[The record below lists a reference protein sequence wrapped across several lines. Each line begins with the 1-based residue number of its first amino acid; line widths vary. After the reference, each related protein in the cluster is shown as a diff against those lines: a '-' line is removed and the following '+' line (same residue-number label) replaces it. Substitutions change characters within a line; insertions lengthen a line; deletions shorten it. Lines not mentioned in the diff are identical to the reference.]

1 MSTTRIYTFD
11 KYTYWPVE
19 TSILEAIFSSNS
31 SHFRY
36 FVAENDEV
44 TSETERFVPRP
55 SAPHATKTP
64 VPDYV
69 DDDDAANEMRRKRRI
84 LKFSC
89 LAAFSLLMAGAALA
103 LSRRFP
109 ECSEDVGENE

>member
-1 MSTTRIYTFD
+1 M
-11 KYTYWPVE
+11 
-19 TSILEAIFSSNS
+19 
-31 SHFRY
+31 
-36 FVAENDEV
+36 AENDEV
-44 TSETERFVPRP
+44 TSETEGVVPRP

-69 DDDDAANEMRRKRRI
+69 DDDAANEMRRKRRI

-89 LAAFSLLMAGAALA
+89 LAASSLLMAGAALA

>member
-1 MSTTRIYTFD
+1 MSTTRNSPLASQ
-11 KYTYWPVE
+11 W
-19 TSILEAIFSSNS
+19 SILEAIFDTNS

-55 SAPHATKTP
+55 CAPHATKTP
-64 VPDYV
+64 VPDCV
-69 DDDDAANEMRRKRRI
+69 NDDAVNEMRRKRRV

-89 LAAFSLLMAGAALA
+89 LAAFSLLTAGAALA